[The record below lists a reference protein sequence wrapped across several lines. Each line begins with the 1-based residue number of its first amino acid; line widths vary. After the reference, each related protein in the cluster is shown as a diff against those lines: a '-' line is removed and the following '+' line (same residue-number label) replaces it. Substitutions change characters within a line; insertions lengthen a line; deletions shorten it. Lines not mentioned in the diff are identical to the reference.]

1 MRKRISLLAASGLV
15 ALGLATTP
23 AHAADPVFTLSGPAE
38 VGLRPHPGPGGDAQK
53 TTVEFR
59 VGNTTGTVF
68 DKRSTLTIDLGA
80 LKGIADVTLDKDH
93 SPGCTQTATA
103 VTCVRDGLY
112 PRDSRV
118 ASLGLS
124 AAKDS
129 KLGASA
135 DLTMTGKTEGATFKQ
150 ATTRVKVGGPDLVLE
165 EAALKPKMNPGDTQG
180 LPIVFANAGTESV
193 DGVALRIDTSHGMD
207 LVEKYDNCSVEKV
220 SDWTTGTVCLLDGEF
235 QPGAVYE
242 VSGALTLK
250 AAAHAFHEGIAYSVN
265 AAGKEGKEPATRQ
278 QLGKNAAGTGKKL
291 AVAERAPAKAALR
304 PGAGADLAPGDNR
317 HEFDFEA
324 KNTADLAADAVSLK
338 GKAGDTVRA
347 DLGFRNKGPA
357 WVSYARLGSGVA
369 RTDIVIPEGA
379 KVTKAPAGCEGV
391 EADGTSRK
399 QNEAAPRYF
408 CWTDSE
414 LGEQEKVS
422 YPFELKIEKVVA
434 DAKGSVTVDGWA
446 PDGIQVQG
454 FDPNKANDK
463 AAFVINARD
472 TGPTPGPTSSTGSPS
487 PKPSSSTSPSPTVS
501 ASTTTTAAV
510 TGTGPKANG
519 NLASTGSSVG
529 PVAFGA
535 AVLVAAGGLLF
546 VAVRRRGTGRA

>member
-15 ALGLATTP
+15 ALGLATAP
-23 AHAADPVFTLSGPAE
+23 AHAADPVFTLSSPAE
-38 VGLRPHPGPGGDAQK
+38 VGLRPHPGPSGDVKK
-53 TTVEFR
+53 TTVAFH
-59 VGNTTGTVF
+59 VDNTTGTVF
-68 DKRSTLTIDLGA
+68 DKRSTFTIDLSA
-80 LKGIADVTLDKDH
+80 FKGIADVTLDKDH
-93 SPGCTQTATA
+93 SQGCTQTATA
-103 VTCVRDGLY
+103 VTCVAEGLY
-112 PRDSRV
+112 PRDSQV
-118 ASLGLS
+118 ATLELR

-150 ATTRVKVGGPDLVLE
+150 ATTKVKVGGPDLVLE
-165 EAALKPKMNPGDTQG
+165 KAALKAKMNPGDTQG
-180 LPIVFANAGTESV
+180 LPIVFSNEGTESV
-193 DGVALRIDTSHGMD
+193 SAVALEIVTSHGME
-207 LVEKYDNCSVEKV
+207 LVEKYDNCSLAKP
-220 SDWTTGTVCLLDGEF
+220 SDWTTTTVCVLDGEF
-235 QPGAVYE
+235 KPGPVYE

-250 AAAHAFHEGIAYSVN
+250 AAPHAFHDGISYAVY
-265 AAGKEGKEPATRQ
+265 AAGKEPTAGRQ
-278 QLGKNAAGTGKKL
+278 QLGKNTTGKKL
-291 AVAERAPAKAALR
+291 AVTERTPAKAALR
-304 PGAGADLAPGDNR
+304 PGTGAGADLDPRDNR
-317 HEFDFEA
+317 HEFDVEV

-357 WVSYARLGSGVA
+357 WVAYTRLGSGVA

-379 KVTKAPAGCEGV
+379 KVTKAPVGCEGV

-399 QNEAAPRYF
+399 QNTGAPRYF
-408 CWTDSE
+408 CWTDST

-446 PDGIQVQG
+446 PDGIQTQG
-454 FDPNKANDK
+454 WDPNKANDK
-463 AAFVINARD
+463 AAFVINAKD
-472 TGPTPGPTSSTGSPS
+472 TGPTPGPTSSTGSPT
-487 PKPSSSTSPSPTVS
+487 PKPSSSTSPTPS
-501 ASTTTTAAV
+501 ASATTAAA

>member
-38 VGLRPHPGPGGDAQK
+38 VGLRPHPGPSGDAHK

-59 VGNTTGTVF
+59 VENTTGTVF
-68 DKRSTLTIDLGA
+68 DKRSTFTIDLSA
-80 LKGIADVTLDKDH
+80 FKGIADVTLLKDH
-93 SPGCTQTATA
+93 SQGCTQTATA
-103 VTCVRDGLY
+103 VTCAAEGLY
-112 PRDSRV
+112 PR
-118 ASLGLS
+118 ASEVVTLELG

-165 EAALKPKMNPGDTQG
+165 KAALKAKMNPGDTQG

-193 DGVALRIDTSHGMD
+193 GGVALRIDTTHGMD

-235 QPGAVYE
+235 KPGAVYE

-250 AAAHAFHEGIAYSVN
+250 AAAHAFHDGIVYSVN
-265 AAGKEGKEPATRQ
+265 AAGKEGKEPAARQ
-278 QLGKNAAGTGKKL
+278 QLGKNTAGTGKKL
-291 AVAERAPAKAALR
+291 AVTERTPAKAALR
-304 PGAGADLAPGDNR
+304 PGADLDPGNNR

-324 KNTADLAADAVSLK
+324 KNSADLAADAVSLK

-357 WVSYARLGSGVA
+357 WVSYAHLGSGVA

-379 KVTKAPAGCEGV
+379 KVIKAPAGCEGV

-399 QNEAAPRYF
+399 QNAGAPRYF

-472 TGPTPGPTSSTGSPS
+472 AGPTPGPTSSTGSPT
-487 PKPSSSTSPSPTVS
+487 PKPSSSTSPSPS
-501 ASTTTTAAV
+501 ASVTTTAAV

-546 VAVRRRGTGRA
+546 VAVRRRDTGRA

>member
-38 VGLRPHPGPGGDAQK
+38 VGLRPHPGPGGDAHK

-265 AAGKEGKEPATRQ
+265 AAGKEGKEPAARQ
-278 QLGKNAAGTGKKL
+278 QLGKNTTGTGKKL
-291 AVAERAPAKAALR
+291 AVAERTPAKAALR
-304 PGAGADLAPGDNR
+304 PGAGADLAPGNNR

-391 EADGTSRK
+391 EADGASRK
-399 QNEAAPRYF
+399 QNAGAPRYF

-472 TGPTPGPTSSTGSPS
+472 TGPTPGPTSPTGSPT

>member
-38 VGLRPHPGPGGDAQK
+38 VGLRPHPGPSGDAQK

-68 DKRSTLTIDLGA
+68 DKRSTFTIDLSA
-80 LKGIADVTLDKDH
+80 FKGIADVTLDKDR
-93 SPGCTQTATA
+93 SGDCTQTATA

-112 PRDSRV
+112 PSERRV
-118 ASLGLS
+118 AILELR

-135 DLTMTGKTEGATFKQ
+135 DLTMTGKTEGATFKP
-150 ATTRVKVGGPDLVLE
+150 ATTKVKVGGPDLVLE
-165 EAALKPKMNPGDTQG
+165 KAALKEKMNPGDTQG
-180 LPIVFANAGTESV
+180 LPIVFANAGTEAV
-193 DGVALRIDTSHGMD
+193 DGVALRIDTTHGMD
-207 LVEKYDNCSVEKV
+207 LVEKYDNCSVDKASE
-220 SDWTTGTVCLLDGEF
+220 WMTGTVCVLDGEF
-235 QPGAVYE
+235 EPGAVYE

-250 AAAHAFHEGIAYSVN
+250 AAAHAFHDGIVYSVN
-265 AAGKEGKEPATRQ
+265 AAGKEPAARQ
-278 QLGKNAAGTGKKL
+278 QLGKNTTGTGKKL
-291 AVAERAPAKAALR
+291 AVTERTPAKAALR
-304 PGAGADLAPGDNR
+304 PGAGAGTDLAPGNNR
-317 HEFDFEA
+317 HEFDFEV
-324 KNTADLAADAVSLK
+324 KNTADLAADALSLK
-338 GKAGDTVRA
+338 GKAGDTVKA

-399 QNEAAPRYF
+399 QNAGAPRYL
-408 CWTDSE
+408 CWTDYD
-414 LGEQEKVS
+414 LGEREKVS

-434 DAKGSVTVDGWA
+434 DAKGSVTVDGWG
-446 PDGIQVQG
+446 PGGIEVQG
-454 FDPNKANDK
+454 WDPDKANNK
-463 AAFVINARD
+463 AAFVINAKD

-487 PKPSSSTSPSPTVS
+487 PKPSSSTSPSPS
-501 ASTTTTAAV
+501 ASVTTAAAV

-546 VAVRRRGTGRA
+546 VAVRRRDTGRA

>member
-15 ALGLATTP
+15 ALGLATAP

-38 VGLRPHPGPGGDAQK
+38 AGLRPHPGASGDARK
-53 TTVEFR
+53 TTVEFH
-59 VGNTTGTVF
+59 VDNTTGTVF
-68 DKRSTLTIDLGA
+68 DKRSTFTIDLTA
-80 LKGIADVTLDKDH
+80 LKGIADVTLDQND

-112 PRDSRV
+112 PRDSRL
-118 ASLGLS
+118 AALKLG

-135 DLTMTGKTEGATFKQ
+135 DLTVTGKTEGATFKQ
-150 ATTRVKVGGPDLVLE
+150 ATTKVRVGGPDLVLE
-165 EAALKPKMNPGDTQG
+165 KAALKERMNPGDTQG
-180 LPIVFANAGTESV
+180 LPVVFANEGTESV
-193 DGVALRIDTSHGMD
+193 SAVALEIVTSHGME
-207 LVEKYDNCSVEKV
+207 LVEQYDNCSVGKGA
-220 SDWTTGTVCLLDGEF
+220 DQTTTVCVLDGEF
-235 QPGAVYE
+235 KPGPVYE
-242 VSGALTLK
+242 VTGALTLK
-250 AAAHAFHEGIAYSVN
+250 AAPHAFHDGISYAVYP
-265 AAGKEGKEPATRQ
+265 AGKEPTAGRQ
-278 QLGKNAAGTGKKL
+278 QLGKNTTGKKL
-291 AVAERAPAKAALR
+291 AVTERTPDKAAAR
-304 PGAGADLAPGDNR
+304 PGTGAGADLDPRDNR
-317 HEFDFEA
+317 HEFDVEV

-357 WVSYARLGSGVA
+357 WVASPRLPSSVA

-379 KVTKAPAGCEGV
+379 KVTKAPLGCEGV
-391 EADGTSRK
+391 EANGTSRK
-399 QNEAAPRYF
+399 QNTGAPRYF
-408 CWTDSE
+408 CWTDST

-422 YPFELKIEKVVA
+422 YPFELRIEKVVA

-446 PDGIQVQG
+446 PGGIQVQG

-463 AAFVINARD
+463 AAFVINARE
-472 TGPTPGPTSSTGSPS
+472 TGPTPGPTSTTGSPT
-487 PKPSSSTSPSPTVS
+487 PKPSSSTSPSPS
-501 ASTTTTAAV
+501 ASVTTAAAA

>member
-38 VGLRPHPGPGGDAQK
+38 VGLRPHPGPSGDAHK

-59 VGNTTGTVF
+59 VDNTTGTVF
-68 DKRSTLTIDLGA
+68 DKRSTFTIDLSA
-80 LKGIADVTLDKDH
+80 FKGIADVTLDKDR
-93 SPGCTQTATA
+93 SGDCTQTATA

-112 PRDSRV
+112 PRASRV
-118 ASLGLS
+118 ATLELS

-165 EAALKPKMNPGDTQG
+165 AAALKAKMNPGDTQG
-180 LPIVFANAGTESV
+180 LPIVFANAGTESA
-193 DGVALRIDTSHGMD
+193 DGVALRIDTTHGMD

-235 QPGAVYE
+235 KPGAVYE

-250 AAAHAFHEGIAYSVN
+250 AAAQAFHDGIVYSVN
-265 AAGKEGKEPATRQ
+265 AAGKQPAARQ
-278 QLGKNAAGTGKKL
+278 QLGKNTAGTGKKL
-291 AVAERAPAKAALR
+291 AVTERTPAKAALR
-304 PGAGADLAPGDNR
+304 PGADLDPGNNR

-324 KNTADLAADAVSLK
+324 RNTADLAADAVSLK

-357 WVSYARLGSGVA
+357 WVSYAHLGSGVA

-399 QNEAAPRYF
+399 QNAGAPRYF
-408 CWTDSE
+408 CWTGSA

-472 TGPTPGPTSSTGSPS
+472 TGPTPGPTSSTGSPT
-487 PKPSSSTSPSPTVS
+487 PKPSSSTSPSPS
-501 ASTTTTAAV
+501 ASVTTTAAV

-546 VAVRRRGTGRA
+546 VAVRRRDTGRA